1 MSSYGYRLDR
11 ALTSVEPSADGR
23 SALRILPAGS
33 VLLVASG
40 EAPERMIRVLCNDCA
55 YLVFAE
61 DLEERSTQVAIDLRK
76 PAGLY
81 TASAASLRWA
91 C

>member
-23 SALRILPAGS
+23 SALRILSAGA
-33 VLLVASG
+33 VLLIASG
-40 EAPERMIRVLCNDCA
+40 EAPERMARVLCNDCE

-76 PAGLY
+76 PAGLC
-81 TASAASLRWA
+81 TASAAAMRWA